1 MAFLRN
7 LLATLVGLFIF
18 TILIFFIISGIAA
31 SSETVPE
38 VKANSILHLNLSG
51 AVVEKAIDDP
61 VREVLNNGPKQI
73 SLLDLLAAIK
83 HAKSNDNIKGIYLEP
98 QFLMA
103 GYASL
108 QEIRD
113 AILDFKTSGKFVYG
127 YGEYL
132 SEGDYYLMSAADS
145 MYLNPEGSV
154 EFNGLTANITFYKGL
169 FEKLDI
175 EPEIF
180 RVGEYKS
187 FVEPFIRKDM
197 SEENREQY
205 ASLLNSLYDE
215 YLKNVSATSSIAV
228 SKLEETS
235 DKMLVQSP
243 EDAINYGLV
252 HKIAYEDQMVRLLKK
267 EMGLSE
273 DDKLNMMSYSK
284 YSKAAGNGKYSS
296 NKVAVIVA
304 QGEIV
309 MGEADE
315 AIGGDQFARE
325 IKKARENNAIK
336 AIVLRVNSPGGSL
349 TASDQ
354 IWREIELTKGVKPII
369 ASMGD
374 VAASGGYF
382 ISMPCDTIVA
392 QPNTITGSIGIFG
405 MLFNFGDFMENKL
418 GITTDRVSTGE
429 FSDIMTV
436 TRSLSEEERKI
447 IQKQVESGY
456 ETFTTKAAQ
465 GRNMEVSEL
474 KKYAGGRVW
483 SGQQAY
489 ERGLV
494 DILGSLDDAVALAA
508 KNAGV
513 ENDFQVRYYPQQKP
527 FIEKILSDLEEAEVK
542 IFDATPAVL
551 KPYMEKV
558 KQLERIQGLQAR
570 LPGDLEVR

>member
-73 SLLDLLAAIK
+73 SLLDLLAAVK